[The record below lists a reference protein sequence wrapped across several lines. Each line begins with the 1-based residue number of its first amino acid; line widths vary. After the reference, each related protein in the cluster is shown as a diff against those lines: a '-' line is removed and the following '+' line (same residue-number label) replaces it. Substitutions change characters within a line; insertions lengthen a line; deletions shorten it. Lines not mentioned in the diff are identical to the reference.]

1 MNQIGSHIYD
11 TFFSGR
17 PAAPKRQAQRRARV
31 VPMA

>member
-17 PAAPKRQAQRRARV
+17 PAAPKRQVQRRVGVA
-31 VPMA
+31 PMA